1 MARDQDDSFYLLLT
15 LCCVLHLV
23 YIYSFNTITLWGD
36 YFHFIDEENETERVR
51 KLPKAA
57 QLIEVLKTQ
66 VCLTS
71 KWILKQ

>member
-15 LCCVLHLV
+15 ICWVPHFI
-23 YIYSFNTITLWGD
+23 YICSLNTITLWGD

-51 KLPKAA
+51 KLPKAS
-57 QLIEVLKTQ
+57 QLIKVLKTQ